1 MILKWTVDR
10 VSFQQQIPQYISLK
24 SKDIFLKNKNSHKN
38 PLKSLIIF
46 SYHFNFSNFFFTF
59 CLNLNPNKIS
69 TFNQLMC
76 PLSHF
81 LVYKFTIF
89 FLAIFLVTKP
99 GYLSK
104 RVFPQ
109 SGFCRLH
116 SFCHLASS
124 FVPYIDCFT
133 CRLNQVQ
140 IEFLVRIFI
149 RSTYVSIRRHTSVWL
164 SLFLQCC
171 HGKSLACIP

>member
-1 MILKWTVDR
+1 
-10 VSFQQQIPQYISLK
+10 
-24 SKDIFLKNKNSHKN
+24 
-38 PLKSLIIF
+38 
-46 SYHFNFSNFFFTF
+46 
-59 CLNLNPNKIS
+59 
-69 TFNQLMC
+69 MC
-76 PLSHF
+76 PLSYF

-109 SGFCRLH
+109 SRFCRLH

-124 FVPYIDCFT
+124 YVPYIDCFT

-149 RSTYVSIRRHTSVWL
+149 RSMYVSIRMHMSVWL
-164 SLFLQCC
+164 SLFFCDVVMENHCLHPLSNQIA
-171 HGKSLACIP
+171 KSWYSNYITPS